1 MVEERDYRQFT
12 KPAELHKAINTL
24 RGLVAGINSDMA
36 VDTSEVRELV
46 HWCELHANLRDRH
59 PFSEILP
66 VVERAYED
74 GVVTEDE
81 AKDILWL
88 CNNFVDNSAYYDMIT
103 SSIQFLSGMLHGLL
117 ADGELSDKEISTL
130 KAWID
135 ANDFLA
141 GTYPFDE
148 INSLL
153 YVILED
159 KKITQRERE
168 ALMALFSGV
177 IDFAS
182 SYNLS
187 ENEFSRLRRKYS
199 IGGICAVCPEISFGG
214 KLFCFTGESYRAKRA
229 DIVQVIEQ
237 LGGKARTAVS
247 AKTDYLVVGNAG
259 NPCWAYACYGRKI
272 EEAVN
277 LRKEGAGVVIV
288 NETDFWDAVDDALA
302 GIQNVE

>member
-1 MVEERDYRQFT
+1 MSQDRDYRQFT

-24 RGLVAGINSDMA
+24 RGLVAGINSDMK
-36 VDTSEVRELV
+36 VESEEVTELV
-46 HWCELHANLRDRH
+46 HWCEIHANLRDRH

-66 VVERAYED
+66 VVDQALED

-81 AKDILWL
+81 ARDILWL
-88 CNNFVDNSAYYDMIT
+88 CNNFVDNSAYYDMVT
-103 SSIQFLSGMLHGLL
+103 SSIQFLNGMLHGLL
-117 ADGELSDKEISTL
+117 ADGKLSDHEIMTL
-130 KAWID
+130 KSWID

-159 KKITQRERE
+159 NIITEQERE
-168 ALMALFSGV
+168 TLMALFSDV
-177 IDFAS
+177 IDFTS

-187 ENEFSRLRRKYS
+187 EKEFARLREKYS
-199 IGGICAVCPEISFGG
+199 ISGICAVCPEISFEG
-214 KLFCFTGESYRAKRA
+214 KIFCFTGESYRAKRSEIA
-229 DIVQVIEQ
+229 ETVAN
-237 LGGKARTAVS
+237 LGGITRTSVS
-247 AKTDYLVVGNAG
+247 AKTDYLIVGNAG

-277 LRKEGAGVVIV
+277 LRKQGAGIVIV
-288 NETDFWDAVDDALA
+288 NETDFWDAVDDVS
-302 GIQNVE
+302 IVTV

>member
-1 MVEERDYRQFT
+1 MSQDRDYRQFT

-24 RGLVAGINSDMA
+24 RGLVAGINSDMK
-36 VDTSEVRELV
+36 VGSEEVTELV
-46 HWCELHANLRDRH
+46 HWCEIHANLRDRH

-66 VVERAYED
+66 VVDQALED

-81 AKDILWL
+81 ARDILWL
-88 CNNFVDNSAYYDMIT
+88 CNNFVDNSAYYGMVT
-103 SSIQFLSGMLHGLL
+103 SSIQFLNGMLHGLL
-117 ADGELSDKEISTL
+117 ADGKLSDHEIMTL
-130 KAWID
+130 KSWID

-159 KKITQRERE
+159 NIITEQERE
-168 ALMALFSGV
+168 TLMALFSDV
-177 IDFAS
+177 IDFTS

-187 ENEFSRLRRKYS
+187 EKEFARLREKYS
-199 IGGICAVCPEISFGG
+199 ISGICAVCPEISFEG
-214 KLFCFTGESYRAKRA
+214 KIFCFTGESYRAKRSEIA
-229 DIVQVIEQ
+229 ETVAN
-237 LGGKARTAVS
+237 LGGIARTSVS
-247 AKTDYLVVGNAG
+247 AKTDYLIVGNAG

-277 LRKEGAGVVIV
+277 LRKQGAGIVIV
-288 NETDFWDAVDDALA
+288 NETDFWDAVDDVS
-302 GIQNVE
+302 IVTV